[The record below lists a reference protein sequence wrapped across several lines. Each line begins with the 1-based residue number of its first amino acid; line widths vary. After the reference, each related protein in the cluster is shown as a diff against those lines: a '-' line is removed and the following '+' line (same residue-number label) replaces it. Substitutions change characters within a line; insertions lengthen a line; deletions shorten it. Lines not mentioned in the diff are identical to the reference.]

1 MKREKLNVL
10 SKKIIGLAMK
20 IHLSLG
26 PGFIEKIYGQAP
38 RHELNKAGVEVKHQQ
53 EILIEY
59 DGIKLGKQR
68 VDLLVEDE
76 IIVELKA
83 VSELLP
89 IHEAQII
96 SYLKAADKRLGLI
109 FNFAPKSLKFKRV
122 VNRF

>member
-1 MKREKLNVL
+1 MKREKLNAL

-20 IHLSLG
+20 IHRGLG
-26 PGFIEKIYGQAP
+26 PGFIEKIYERALI
-38 RHELNKAGVEVKHQQ
+38 HELNKAGIEVKHQP

-59 DGIKLGKQR
+59 DGAQLGRQR
-68 VDLLVEDE
+68 VDLLAENE
-76 IIVELKA
+76 IIIELKA

-109 FNFAPKSLKFKRV
+109 FNFAPKSLEFKRV
-122 VNRF
+122 VNKF